1 MFLYCANKK
10 VLKFWLFAF
19 KYFTALF
26 LIQRCGEKIYKTTK
40 INLFIKKDFTI
51 RVHTYI
57 ISERLKL
64 NYNIVVK
71 CCKIPRKKELKRNCK
86 K

>member
-40 INLFIKKDFTI
+40 INLFIKKEFRITHAC
-51 RVHTYI
+51 VHYKHKKT
-57 ISERLKL
+57 
-64 NYNIVVK
+64 
-71 CCKIPRKKELKRNCK
+71 RKKEVTKNSK
-86 K
+86 IKI